1 MQSLSSIAIWR
12 WTLRTESLSG
22 AAQVDLGVDLDS
34 RVALVGPNGTGKS
47 TLLKLM
53 CAPPLP
59 SSPPRHDYD
68 AVVYSWRL
76 SMTALQRTVSVPC
89 CLTVLWDIP
98 QLPQNKYRSG
108 AASYGSGGAAESWR
122 GFG

>member
-1 MQSLSSIAIWR
+1 M
-12 WTLRTESLSG
+12 
-22 AAQVDLGVDLDS
+22 DLDS

-59 SSPPRHDYD
+59 SSPPKHNYD
-68 AVVYSWRL
+68 AVVYLWRL

-89 CLTVLWDIP
+89 CLTVLWDVS
-98 QLPQNKYRSG
+98 QLPHNLCSG
-108 AASYGSGGAAESWR
+108 ATLNGSGGAAESWR
-122 GFG
+122 GAESLC